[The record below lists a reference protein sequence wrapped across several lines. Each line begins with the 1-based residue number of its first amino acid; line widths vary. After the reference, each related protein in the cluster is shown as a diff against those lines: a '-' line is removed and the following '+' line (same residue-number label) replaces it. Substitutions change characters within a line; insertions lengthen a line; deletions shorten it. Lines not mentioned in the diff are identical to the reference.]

1 MRADLI
7 WLILGAILIIA
18 EMVTPSFFLIWF
30 GIGGLVAAGAAYLHA
45 TATIQWIVF
54 LASSAIL
61 VLCSRLFARQVTP
74 GPPAS
79 RHNVDEYTG
88 ETGVVVQ
95 KIDSRANTGVI
106 RVKREEWRAD
116 AAEVIEEG
124 ALVEVVGSEG
134 VHLKVRRKPA

>member
-30 GIGGLVAAGAAYLHA
+30 GIGGLIAAAAAYLHA
-45 TATIQWIVF
+45 SATIQWIVF
-54 LASSAIL
+54 LASSAAL
-61 VLCSRLFARQVTP
+61 VLCSRLFARKVTP
-74 GPPAS
+74 GPPPS
-79 RHNVDEYTG
+79 RQNVDEYLG

-95 KIDSRANTGVI
+95 KDPHANTGVI
-106 RVKREEWRAD
+106 RVKREAWRAD
-116 AAEVIEEG
+116 SSEVLEEG